1 MIIWSGLGFLPVL
14 VMFVSTLLL
23 SMAVP
28 RNLFEAALI
37 VSFLITATF
46 SWFIGNRLNGQKG
59 HTVIDKQSGEEI
71 TIRQKHTLFWIKM
84 QYWAFIALALAIIT
98 AIQTYA

>member
-14 VMFVSTLLL
+14 VMFVCTLLL

-37 VSFLITATF
+37 LSFLITATF
-46 SWFIGNRLNGQKG
+46 SWFIGKRLNSQGR
-59 HTVIDKQSGEEI
+59 TLIDKHSGAEV
-71 TIRQKHTLFWIKM
+71 TIDQKHTLFWIKM

-98 AIQTYA
+98 AFQTYA